1 MHHGGDM
8 KEIVKDVA
16 VISLPHRD
24 WSCEAISYRVKVMP
38 MPGEPGGGNHLFIMI
53 EDRFEFINHDKSRD
67 VLSRIILSRYMS
79 IPARRIHFIF
89 YVSAIGTPNGLNVKM
104 YNFDRDENRQA
115 IMKKDSVD
123 YSGNTAVCAMVMF

>member
-38 MPGEPGGGNHLFIMI
+38 MP
-53 EDRFEFINHDKSRD
+53 
-67 VLSRIILSRYMS
+67 
-79 IPARRIHFIF
+79 
-89 YVSAIGTPNGLNVKM
+89 
-104 YNFDRDENRQA
+104 
-115 IMKKDSVD
+115 
-123 YSGNTAVCAMVMF
+123 